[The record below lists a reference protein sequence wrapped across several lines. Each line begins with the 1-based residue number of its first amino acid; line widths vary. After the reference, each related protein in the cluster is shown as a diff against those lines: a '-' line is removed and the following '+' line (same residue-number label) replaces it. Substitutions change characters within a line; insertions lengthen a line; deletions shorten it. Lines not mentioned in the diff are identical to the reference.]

1 MHLLEYASFRWDFGG
16 GQTVKSILG
25 LLVLVSASLTVLA
38 STVDSQRAFTIRGTY
53 IADDSSVYE
62 SVETTPNE
70 AERIDLSTTIVE
82 VTYKQTNEAGESETV
97 ELATGKF
104 VDGKVSLTGKI
115 DEPMDI
121 LISVQTDTGSSLT
134 LPAVAIPGADEIE
147 FALLDFQSFP
157 PDRLASV
164 GASRRV
170 RDPSKKFTIS
180 GKLSSIDK
188 DLSLANI
195 RVSGWGFDD
204 RGNQKAIDSG
214 DMLLRDDQF
223 VFEGEIE
230 EATLLSIRIA
240 QGQDPYFWTQTQA
253 VVEQG
258 SEITVYSPGSANQII
273 ATADSG
279 RHARLIESWQQ
290 NEKYLAKMHEYGEA
304 LREFETQQDAEPLV
318 VEESTQAGLNTDK
331 IDTES
336 EETATGKENE
346 EETRTVLKMETTLA
360 EGCEHVSLEDLRR
373 EATDLSNEENL
384 PRHFLLA
391 QEMEEIKIETL
402 ESIAINAED
411 PFDSLLAMEL
421 GALSFRSKNRNQGLI
436 VYDRISKLLDDG
448 IVARRVTPRRN
459 SLASNIEV
467 IENDERLVP
476 GQKAP
481 DFSHPDLE
489 GNETSLQEVLDEN
502 EVVLID
508 FWASWCAPCIAKFPE
523 MKELYANYDESG
535 FEILSNSI
543 DSTHEAWAE
552 ASEEHRLPWTSVGEI
567 EGWEGKTTRAYG
579 VRHIPK
585 SYLLDSQGCIIQ
597 KDIVIEDLKDVLIA
611 RFGDASIGDSSE

>member
-1 MHLLEYASFRWDFGG
+1 M
-16 GQTVKSILG
+16 KSILG
-25 LLVLVSASLTVLA
+25 FIVLVSAASTVLA
-38 STVDSQRAFTIRGTY
+38 NAVDTQGEFTIRGTY

-62 SVETTPNE
+62 SVETPNE

-82 VTYKQTNEAGESETV
+82 VTYKQTNEAGESQTV
-97 ELATGKF
+97 ELATGTF
-104 VDGKVSLTGKI
+104 EDGKVYLAGKI

-121 LISVQTDTGSSLT
+121 LIAVRTDADISLT
-134 LPAVAIPGADEIE
+134 LPAVAIPGGEEIE

-157 PDRLASV
+157 PDRLAFV
-164 GASRRV
+164 GASRKV
-170 RDPSKKFTIS
+170 KNPSKKFTIS
-180 GKLSSIDK
+180 GELSSIDK
-188 DLSLANI
+188 DLSLANV
-195 RVSGWGFDD
+195 RVTGWGFDD

-240 QGQDPYFWTQTQA
+240 QGKDPYFWTQTQA

-290 NEKYLAKMHEYGEA
+290 NEKYLAKMHEYGKA
-304 LREFETQQDAEPLV
+304 LREFETQQDAEPLL

-336 EETATGKENE
+336 EETDAGKENE

-481 DFSHPDLE
+481 NFSHPNLE
-489 GNETSLQEVLDEN
+489 GNETSLQDVLQEN

-508 FWASWCAPCIAKFPE
+508 FWASWCAPCIAKFPD
-523 MKELYANYDESG
+523 MKKLYASYEESG

-543 DSTHEAWAE
+543 DSTHEAWVE
-552 ASEEHRLPWTSVGEI
+552 ASEEHQLPWTSVGEI

-597 KDIVIEDLKDVLIA
+597 KDIVIEDLKDVLLA
-611 RFGDASIGDSSE
+611 RFGDASSGHSSE